1 MAIARLN
8 TVIAQREAI
17 YTQKLAQREAIYTQ
31 KLAQAQHFIIQL
43 TAKLENLEKKVEM
56 NDLANVI

>member
-8 TVIAQREAI
+8 TVIAQKEAI
-17 YTQKLAQREAIYTQ
+17 FTQKF
-31 KLAQAQHFIIQL
+31 AQAQHFIIQL

>member
-8 TVIAQREAI
+8 TVIAQKEASF
-17 YTQKLAQREAIYTQ
+17 TQKF
-31 KLAQAQHFIIQL
+31 AQAQHFIFQL

-56 NDLANVI
+56 NDLFIKKKKKAKKN